1 MMNKVL
7 IIIRFLH
14 QMQNHREKILIL
26 ELMINLRQHHLH
38 QMKIQRE
45 INLIAM
51 DEVLLNIYTETVC
64 KRDDNYRLRYEN

>member
-1 MMNKVL
+1 MTKKVL
-7 IIIRFLH
+7 EMITFLD
-14 QMQNHREKILIL
+14 QMNNQREKILIL